1 MGHIPYPAPQDA
13 DEYEEGDVSEG
24 DIVRIES
31 PEQLSEDVPEKLVG
45 EPLTVDKITDSELT
59 VTFDGESYTIPIAS
73 ATPSTRTPPEIVGA
87 ILDHFK

>member
-13 DEYEEGDVSEG
+13 DDYEEGDISEG

-31 PEQLSEDVPEKLVG
+31 PERMSEDVPEKLVG
-45 EPLTVDKITDSELT
+45 KPLEVTEISDSDLT
-59 VTFDGESYTIPIAS
+59 VTFDSESYTIPLAS

-87 ILDHFK
+87 VIDYFR